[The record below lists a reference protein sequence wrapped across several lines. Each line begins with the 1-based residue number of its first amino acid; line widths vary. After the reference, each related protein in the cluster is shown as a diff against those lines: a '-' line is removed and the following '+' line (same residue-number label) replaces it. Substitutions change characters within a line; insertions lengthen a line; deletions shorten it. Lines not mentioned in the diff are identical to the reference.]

1 MFLSLAFIYCI
12 YYDFLIGIKTENM
25 KRLNDKQKENL
36 AIFYNNL
43 ALVLLTAGA
52 ITPIFAGIGNQL
64 TFGIKSIISLI
75 GMIYCL
81 QSSMKFLR

>member
-1 MFLSLAFIYCI
+1 
-12 YYDFLIGIKTENM
+12 M

-52 ITPIFAGIGNQL
+52 ITPILPGLETN
-64 TFGIKSIISLI
+64 
-75 GMIYCL
+75 
-81 QSSMKFLR
+81 